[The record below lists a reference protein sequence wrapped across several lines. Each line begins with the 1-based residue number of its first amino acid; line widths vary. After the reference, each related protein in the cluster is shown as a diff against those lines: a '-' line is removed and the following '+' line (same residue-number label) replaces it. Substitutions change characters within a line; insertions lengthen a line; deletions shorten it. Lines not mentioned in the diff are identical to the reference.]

1 MIPNAFITAWAAR
14 APWPYPYQVE
24 QDLILSRLMV
34 EIANDELL
42 KRELRLRGGTCLHK
56 LHLARAWRYSEDLD
70 YVRSTHS
77 GIKPYVQALRR
88 ITAEVGFESVSVTQS
103 GQMVHVVLDAEPT
116 IQPGR
121 IRVKIETN
129 IAETAPH
136 QPPITI
142 RYRVDSPWWKGEA
155 EIVTFELAELLGTK
169 VRALYQRSRGRDLF
183 DLWICLTTA
192 AVDDEAVVAGFHHY
206 MGDRAFSYPE
216 LARNLAAKLADPEFR
231 NDMNELVAEL
241 PAGYLA
247 EAAADLF
254 MARIGSRLKNA
265 PLLAEVESGRW
276 RQ

>member
-24 QDLILSRLMV
+24 QDMILSRLMI

-42 KRELRLRGGTCLHK
+42 GRELRLRGGTCLHK

-77 GIKPYVQALRR
+77 GIKPYVEALRR
-88 ITAEVGFESVSVTQS
+88 IAVELGFESVSVAQS

-121 IRVKIETN
+121 IRIKIETN

-136 QPPITI
+136 RPPVTI
-142 RYRVDSPWWKGEA
+142 HHRVDSPWWRGEA
-155 EIVTFELAELLGTK
+155 EIATFELDEMLGTK

-183 DLWICLTTA
+183 DLWICLTTTT
-192 AVDDEAVVAGFHHY
+192 VDDDTVVAAFHYY

-216 LARNLAAKLADPEFR
+216 LARNLAAKLADPDFR
-231 NDMNELVAEL
+231 ADMNELVAEL

-247 EAAADLF
+247 EDAADLF
-254 MARIGSRLKNA
+254 MTRIGSRLKSA
-265 PLLAEVESGRW
+265 PVLAEVEAGRW
-276 RQ
+276 RR